1 MPELRRDKL
10 SGRWV
15 SYAPERAKRPMPTQ
29 EGSALLDDPE
39 TCPFCPGHE
48 HMTAPAVLAV
58 LKRDSG
64 LVLRKEEGEE
74 RSRGWLVRIVPNLYP
89 AFSPQDTLVLDGE
102 RIPTT
107 GFHEVLIDTPKHYG
121 DPWKLD
127 VEELYAILLAA
138 KTRLR
143 ELESRHDIKAV
154 AFAKNHGPFSGGSL
168 RHPHTHLVALPI
180 VPPLLESEA
189 RALKKDSCI
198 LCAEPETSPRLIFD
212 AENFKVFASHA
223 GREPYELI
231 IAPKR
236 HEAEFT
242 QVSEEELRNLA
253 EILLKLFKAIRKVL
267 AEASFNM
274 VLHTK
279 PKGVEDFHWHIEL
292 IPRILLPTGIDVG
305 LQVYV
310 NTLPPEEAAKRLRE
324 ALE

>member
-1 MPELRRDKL
+1 MPELRRDRL

-15 SYAPERAKRPMPTQ
+15 SYAPERAKRPMPAH

-39 TCPFCPGHE
+39 NCPFCPGHE
-48 HMTAPAVLAV
+48 HMTAPATLAV
-58 LKRDSG
+58 LKEGSG
-64 LVLRKEEGEE
+64 LVLRRENGEE
-74 RSRGWLVRIVPNLYP
+74 RSKDWLVRIVPNLYP
-89 AFSPQDTLVLDGE
+89 AFSPQDTLILDGE
-102 RIPTT
+102 KIPAT

-138 KTRLR
+138 ETRLR
-143 ELESRHDIKAV
+143 ELESMAEIKAV

-189 RALKKDSCI
+189 EALRKEGCV
-198 LCAEPETSPRLIFD
+198 LCAESESPRLVLSS
-212 AENFKVFASHA
+212 EGFKAFTSHA

-231 IAPKR
+231 VAPKR
-236 HEAEFT
+236 HEREFT
-242 QVSEEELRNLA
+242 QVSEEELHELA
-253 EILLKLFKAIRKVL
+253 EVLLKLFKAVHRVL
-267 AEASFNM
+267 GESSFNL
-274 VLHTK
+274 VLHTM
-279 PKGVEDFHWHIEL
+279 PKTVKDFHWHIEL
-292 IPRILLPTGIDVG
+292 IPRLLLPTGIDVG